1 MKEDFLRSYNILQNK
16 LYVQK
21 PLFAIVAILVA
32 LILLTLLTLHNV
44 LKSNIIYNTKHRLQF
59 YHCNNSTARNTT
71 ESRGVERLIKPA
83 YHTKCSLRIYMA

>member
-1 MKEDFLRSYNILQNK
+1 MKEDFLRSYNILQNR

-21 PLFAIVAILVA
+21 LLFAIVAILVA

-44 LKSNIIYNTKHRLQF
+44 LKSNIYNTKHRLQF